1 MYINSTVATI
11 EVPRLFE
18 LQTHTGFLR
27 MQDKPPFS
35 KMSNESLFRGEQRRE
50 LAIHHWDHYTLWLEV
65 FHTTFHFYLLQVV
78 CPFPQNIF
86 FFESQS
92 QWHVAL
98 IARFA
103 NNLQT
108 PNQNLLSPWNWVT
121 KWTTWGFLDLPRP
134 APSLS
139 CFNYPKW
146 EKLLIGDVFKQSV
159 YHGK

>member
-50 LAIHHWDHYTLWLEV
+50 LAIHHWDHYNLRLEV

-78 CPFPQNIF
+78 RPFPQIIF

-103 NNLQT
+103 NNLQ
-108 PNQNLLSPWNWVT
+108 PPIKIHFPHGIEWLNGQLESDSWI
-121 KWTTWGFLDLPRP
+121 FLDLHPRYRASTIP
-134 APSLS
+134 NGRN
-139 CFNYPKW
+139 C
-146 EKLLIGDVFKQSV
+146 
-159 YHGK
+159 